1 MNDDKIVISKQHDG
15 CAVTY
20 HSEGGVIGGA
30 IHDTMSDA
38 LAHIHSIECGHAI
51 DDFTRG
57 LIAGSIASI
66 IGAALI
72 AVAILI

>member
-1 MNDDKIVISKQHDG
+1 MTKKIVISKQDDG

-20 HSEGGVIGGA
+20 HFENGVIGGA
-30 IHDTMSDA
+30 MHDTMADA
-38 LAHIHSIECGHAI
+38 LSHIHSIECGSVI

-66 IGAALI
+66 VGVALI
-72 AVAILI
+72 AVAIII